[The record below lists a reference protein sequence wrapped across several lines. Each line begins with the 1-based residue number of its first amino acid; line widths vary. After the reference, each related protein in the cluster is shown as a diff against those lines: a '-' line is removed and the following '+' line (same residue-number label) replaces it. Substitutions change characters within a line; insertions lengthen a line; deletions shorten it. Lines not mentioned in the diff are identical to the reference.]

1 MIAKF
6 EKMRLPNDDLAR
18 IEKIMLSKP
27 HYDDAKLIPKPS
39 LAYWLIFRT
48 IRYVSFPFN
57 GLYYLIASW
66 SKLTTTNFE
75 NNFIRHYY
83 Y

>member
-6 EKMRLPNDDLAR
+6 EKIRLPKDDLAR

-39 LAYWLIFRT
+39 LAY
-48 IRYVSFPFN
+48 
-57 GLYYLIASW
+57 
-66 SKLTTTNFE
+66 
-75 NNFIRHYY
+75 
-83 Y
+83 